1 MANALTK
8 LKRTSRRQR
17 WADARRV
24 IIAGLEVLSQPEDR
38 AVRGRFNRIVDQIN
52 KQLSVNASDAEVVLE
67 AISRGKKTISEIR
80 DETFFDGPLLDE
92 ILSELEASGQ
102 IRRVSRAAIEKR
114 DQSRERSIVL
124 GLIRESRNPITLEE
138 LRDRSAFSRRH
149 LNEILSDLKTTGK
162 VSRTKTGFIT
172 TDAKRIAAGKRTGAI
187 EHDEDCLC
195 RICLTPRSKL
205 KQLNGG

>member
-1 MANALTK
+1 MKTALTK

-17 WADARRV
+17 WEDARRV
-24 IIAGLEVLSQPEDR
+24 IIAGLGVLSHPEDR
-38 AVRGRFNRIVDQIN
+38 AVRGRFNQIVDAIN
-52 KQLSVNASDAEVVLE
+52 KQLSANATDAEIVLG
-67 AISRGKKTISEIR
+67 AISRGAKTIAAIR
-80 DETFFDGPLLDE
+80 NETFFDGQLLEE

-102 IRRVSRAAIEKR
+102 VRRVSRAAIEKR